1 MATLQVTKQYS
12 ITTDTGDALALDAG
26 TTVESVG
33 EVIKR
38 DVKIPTS
45 EATVLLIGAA
55 VAAGQ
60 MTDIKFCVI
69 HNTDQVNFIRLR
81 LEDTAGHTADFKVLA
96 GQSFDIYNTKVSVS
110 ETGAAFASFSDIDTV
125 SAQADTGDVVIT
137 MFSGESC

>member
-1 MATLQVTKQYS
+1 MATLQVTKQYN
-12 ITTDTGDALALDAG
+12 ITTDTGDTLSLEAS
-26 TTVESVG
+26 TTVENVG

-38 DVKIPTS
+38 DVKVPTS

-81 LEDTAGHTADFKVLA
+81 LEDTAGHTADFKLLA
-96 GQSFDIYNTKVSVS
+96 GQSFDVYNTKINVS
-110 ETGAAFASFSDIDTV
+110 ETGAAFASYSDIDTV
-125 SAQADTGDVVIT
+125 SAQADSGDVIT
-137 MFSGESC
+137 TLFCGESC